1 MRRIRP
7 GRYAFGIGLAA
18 LLLSP
23 GAALAQLNPERLNG
37 TFDFQD
43 KDELDKNT
51 LEFQVEDREFGVAG
65 EVRDLASTAVVT
77 ISYQADFPSKTSG
90 SEQSASVEQDRQV
103 LVTVEIVDGITRVLD
118 GEGARNTC
126 KVQAKIQDAEANDP
140 DDPDKAQST
149 LTCDLGNDWSELEDG
164 LAAPPSQQAL
174 DAVEAAFANR
184 KDVKVDTKK
193 GKLQIKH
200 NGEPAP

>member
-23 GAALAQLNPERLNG
+23 AAALAQLNPERLNG

-51 LEFQVEDREFGVAG
+51 LEFQVELREFGVAG
-65 EVRDLASTAVVT
+65 EVRDLAGNVIVT
-77 ISYQADFPSKTSG
+77 ISYQTDFPSKASA
-90 SEQSASVEQDRQV
+90 SEQSASVAQDRQV
-103 LVTVEIVDGITRVLD
+103 LVTLEVVDGITTVFD
-118 GEGARNTC
+118 GQGAPVKC
-126 KVQAKIQDAEANDP
+126 KVQAKIRDAEANDP

-149 LTCDLGNDWSELEDG
+149 LTCDLGNDWDELEDG
-164 LAAPPSQQAL
+164 VAAPPSQQAL

-184 KDVKVDTKK
+184 KDVKADTKK

-200 NGEPAP
+200 NGVPVP

>member
-1 MRRIRP
+1 MRRIRV
-7 GRYAFGIGLAA
+7 GRYAFGMGLAA

-23 GAALAQLNPERLNG
+23 AAALAQNPDRLNG

-51 LEFQVEDREFGVAG
+51 LEFQIEDREFGVAG
-65 EVRDLASTAVVT
+65 EVRDLAGSAVVT

-90 SEQSASVEQDRQV
+90 SEQSAAVAQDRQV
-103 LVTVEIVDGITRVLD
+103 LVTLEVVDGITPVFD
-118 GEGARNTC
+118 GQGAPVKC
-126 KVQAKIQDAEANDP
+126 KVQAKIRDAEANDP

-184 KDVKVDTKK
+184 KDVKADTKK

-200 NGEPAP
+200 NGLPVP